1 VLLRAGYRVSWPDS
15 VIRRAYGCRAA
26 IGLVHRN
33 HMGWRPTR
41 RELQRASVRRLAV
54 MRHDVGHA
62 VNHVAYMTLD
72 PLRGR
77 VHGLAHDLVAVHV
90 SLEFKFEAIGE
101 RSVVD
106 AVHRLV
112 LWQSVDV

>member
-1 VLLRAGYRVSWPDS
+1 
-15 VIRRAYGCRAA
+15 
-26 IGLVHRN
+26 
-33 HMGWRPTR
+33 MR

-54 MRHDVGHA
+54 LSHDVGYA

-77 VHGLAHDLVAVHV
+77 MHGLAYDLVAVPV
-90 SLEFKFEAIGE
+90 SLEFKFEAIRKGA
-101 RSVVD
+101 VVD

-112 LWQSVDV
+112 PVAVG

>member
-1 VLLRAGYRVSWPDS
+1 MS
-15 VIRRAYGCRAA
+15 
-26 IGLVHRN
+26 
-33 HMGWRPTR
+33 
-41 RELQRASVRRLAV
+41 
-54 MRHDVGHA
+54 HDVGHA

-72 PLRGR
+72 PLRCDM
-77 VHGLAHDLVAVHV
+77 HGLADDFVAVHV
-90 SLEFKFEAIGE
+90 SLEFKFEAIGK